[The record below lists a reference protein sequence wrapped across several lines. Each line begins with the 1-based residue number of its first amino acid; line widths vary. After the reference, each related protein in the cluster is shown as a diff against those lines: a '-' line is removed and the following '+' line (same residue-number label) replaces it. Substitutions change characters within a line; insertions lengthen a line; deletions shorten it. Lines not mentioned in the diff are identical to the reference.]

1 MSTKQDPYHE
11 EAVWLSRIVDRGRRL
26 TGSPFLAGLLVGG
39 WIPVVATLVAVDPGE
54 ASRLFLVGQWL
65 ACLMVVVGPFDVWYF
80 DERLLPGFFREVD
93 EVLTP
98 PDDGTSRSLAAK
110 YDTYYATYWWVNVGV
125 WAVLVLGV
133 FVVSQPYFLEQG
145 IATPIERAAY
155 LCFFVYWLTI
165 VGLRSHAAIV
175 TVLAIRAFAENAT
188 LDIDPLHPD
197 GLGGLS
203 AVGDLAIQVTLI
215 ISLGSFALPLSFQLA
230 SEVAFGG
237 FVYAGVGL
245 FVLLIGLNFLY
256 PTYKMNRR
264 AQSIREHLLEENR
277 KRIRRLEAELAVPAD
292 IDGEPTASG
301 SDGGVNATSEADK
314 DESTAENDVA
324 ELGPDSVRENE
335 LVQLEIQ
342 RARREFRDHQ
352 NVQLYPLS
360 IGIITRLVSS
370 ILLPIF
376 FILFEFFISG
386 QI

>member
-1 MSTKQDPYHE
+1 MTTENDPYHE
-11 EAVWLSRIVDRGRRL
+11 KAVWLSRLVNRGRRI
-26 TGSPFLAGLLVGG
+26 TGSPFLAGLMVGG

-80 DERLLPGFFREVD
+80 DERLLPGFFEEVD

-98 PDDGTSRSLAAK
+98 SDDETSRSLAK
-110 YDTYYATYWWVNVGV
+110 RYDTYYATYWWVNVGV

-133 FVVSQPYFLEQG
+133 FVVSQPYLLEQG
-145 IATPIERAAY
+145 ITTPVERAAS
-155 LCFFVYWLTI
+155 LCFFLYWLTI

-245 FVLLIGLNFLY
+245 FVLLIALNFLY

-264 AQSIREHLLEENR
+264 AQSIRERLLEQNR
-277 KRIRRLEAELAVPAD
+277 RRIRRLEAELAVPAD
-292 IDGEPTASG
+292 IRERSG
-301 SDGGVNATSEADK
+301 STDPVDNTDASEPSDAD
-314 DESTAENDVA
+314 TAASAA

-360 IGIITRLVSS
+360 VGIITRLASS
-370 ILLPIF
+370 ILLPIC

-386 QI
+386 QL

>member
-1 MSTKQDPYHE
+1 MTAEPDPYHE
-11 EAVWLSRIVDRGRRL
+11 RAVWLSRLVNRGRRI
-26 TGSPFLAGLLVGG
+26 TGSPFLAGLIVGG

-80 DERLLPGFFREVD
+80 DERLLPGFFQEVD

-98 PDDGTSRSLAAK
+98 SDDGTSRSLASK
-110 YDTYYATYWWVNVGV
+110 YDAYYATYWWVNVGV
-125 WAVLVLGV
+125 WGVLVLGV

-145 IATPIERAAY
+145 ITTVVERAAY
-155 LCFFVYWLTI
+155 LCFFIYWLTI

-175 TVLAIRAFAENAT
+175 TVLAIRAFAETAT

-245 FVLLIGLNFLY
+245 FVLLIALNFLY

-264 AQSIREHLLEENR
+264 AQSIRERLLEQNR
-277 KRIRRLEAELAVPAD
+277 RRIRRLEAELAVPAD
-292 IDGEPTASG
+292 VRERSPESERADG
-301 SDGGVNATSEADK
+301 ATDLP
-314 DESTAENDVA
+314 DA
-324 ELGPDSVRENE
+324 ELGPDSVRKNE

-360 IGIITRLVSS
+360 IGIITRLASS

-386 QI
+386 QL

>member
-1 MSTKQDPYHE
+1 MTAENDPYHE
-11 EAVWLSRIVDRGRRL
+11 KAVWLSRLVNRGRRI
-26 TGSPFLAGLLVGG
+26 TGSPFLAGLMVGG

-80 DERLLPGFFREVD
+80 DERLLPGFFEEVD

-98 PDDGTSRSLAAK
+98 SDDETSRSLAK
-110 YDTYYATYWWVNVGV
+110 RYDTYYATYWWVNVGV

-133 FVVSQPYFLEQG
+133 FVVSQPYLLEQG
-145 IATPIERAAY
+145 ITTPVERAAS
-155 LCFFVYWLTI
+155 LCFFLYWLTI

-245 FVLLIGLNFLY
+245 FVLLIALNFLY

-264 AQSIREHLLEENR
+264 AQSIRERLLEQNR
-277 KRIRRLEAELAVPAD
+277 RRIRRLEAEFAVPAD
-292 IDGEPTASG
+292 IRERSG
-301 SDGGVNATSEADK
+301 STDPVDNTDASEPSDAD
-314 DESTAENDVA
+314 TAASAA

-360 IGIITRLVSS
+360 VGIITRLASS
-370 ILLPIF
+370 ILLPIC

-386 QI
+386 QL

>member
-1 MSTKQDPYHE
+1 MTAESDPYHE
-11 EAVWLSRIVDRGRRL
+11 KAVWLSRLVNRGRRI
-26 TGSPFLAGLLVGG
+26 TGSPFLAGLMVGG

-80 DERLLPGFFREVD
+80 DERLLPGFFEEVD

-98 PDDGTSRSLAAK
+98 SDDETSRSLAK
-110 YDTYYATYWWVNVGV
+110 RYDTYYATYWWVNVGV

-133 FVVSQPYFLEQG
+133 FVVSQPYLLEQG
-145 IATPIERAAY
+145 ITTPVERAAS
-155 LCFFVYWLTI
+155 LCFFLYWLTI

-245 FVLLIGLNFLY
+245 FVLLIALNFLY

-264 AQSIREHLLEENR
+264 AQSIRERLLEQNR
-277 KRIRRLEAELAVPAD
+277 RRIRRLEAELAVPAD
-292 IDGEPTASG
+292 IRERSG
-301 SDGGVNATSEADK
+301 STDPVDNTDASEPSDAD
-314 DESTAENDVA
+314 TAASAA

-360 IGIITRLVSS
+360 VGIITRLASS
-370 ILLPIF
+370 ILLPIC

-386 QI
+386 QL

>member
-1 MSTKQDPYHE
+1 MTAESDPYHE
-11 EAVWLSRIVDRGRRL
+11 KAVWLSRLVNRGRRI
-26 TGSPFLAGLLVGG
+26 TGSPFLAGLMVGG

-98 PDDGTSRSLAAK
+98 SDDETSRSLAK
-110 YDTYYATYWWVNVGV
+110 RYDTYYATYWWVNVGV

-133 FVVSQPYFLEQG
+133 FVVSQPYLLEQG
-145 IATPIERAAY
+145 ITTPVERAAS
-155 LCFFVYWLTI
+155 LCFFIYWLTI

-245 FVLLIGLNFLY
+245 FVLLIALNFLY

-264 AQSIREHLLEENR
+264 AQSIRERLLEQNR
-277 KRIRRLEAELAVPAD
+277 RRIRRLEAELAVPAD
-292 IDGEPTASG
+292 VSERSGSAGQVDGTDAVSERSEGEPAAS
-301 SDGGVNATSEADK
+301 
-314 DESTAENDVA
+314 AEK
-324 ELGPDSVRENE
+324 LGPDSVRENE

-360 IGIITRLVSS
+360 VGIITRLASS
-370 ILLPIF
+370 ILLPIC

-386 QI
+386 QL

>member
-1 MSTKQDPYHE
+1 MTAENDPYHE
-11 EAVWLSRIVDRGRRL
+11 KAVWLSRLVNRGRRI
-26 TGSPFLAGLLVGG
+26 TGSPFLAGLMVGG

-80 DERLLPGFFREVD
+80 DERLLPGFFEEVD

-98 PDDGTSRSLAAK
+98 SDDETSRSLAK
-110 YDTYYATYWWVNVGV
+110 RYDTYYATYWWVNVGV

-133 FVVSQPYFLEQG
+133 FVVSQPYLLEQG
-145 IATPIERAAY
+145 ITTPVERAAS
-155 LCFFVYWLTI
+155 LCFFLYWLTI

-245 FVLLIGLNFLY
+245 FVLLIALNFLY

-264 AQSIREHLLEENR
+264 AQSIRERLLEQNR
-277 KRIRRLEAELAVPAD
+277 RRIRRLEAELAVPAD
-292 IDGEPTASG
+292 IRERSG
-301 SDGGVNATSEADK
+301 STDPVDNTDASEPSDADTAASAT
-314 DESTAENDVA
+314 

-360 IGIITRLVSS
+360 VGIITRLASS
-370 ILLPIF
+370 ILLPIC

-386 QI
+386 QL

>member
-1 MSTKQDPYHE
+1 MTAESDPYHE
-11 EAVWLSRIVDRGRRL
+11 KAVWLSRLVNRGRRI
-26 TGSPFLAGLLVGG
+26 TGSPFLAGLMVGG

-80 DERLLPGFFREVD
+80 DERLLPGFFKEVD

-98 PDDGTSRSLAAK
+98 SDDETSRSLARK

-133 FVVSQPYFLEQG
+133 FVVSQPYLLEQG
-145 IATPIERAAY
+145 ITTPVERAAS
-155 LCFFVYWLTI
+155 LCFFLYWLTI

-245 FVLLIGLNFLY
+245 FVLLIALNFLY

-264 AQSIREHLLEENR
+264 AQSIRERLLEQNR
-277 KRIRRLEAELAVPAD
+277 RRIRRLEAELAVPAD
-292 IDGEPTASG
+292 VSERSGSAGQVDGTDAVSERSEGEPAAS
-301 SDGGVNATSEADK
+301 
-314 DESTAENDVA
+314 AEK
-324 ELGPDSVRENE
+324 LGPDSVRENE

-360 IGIITRLVSS
+360 VGIITRLASS
-370 ILLPIF
+370 ILLPIC

-386 QI
+386 QL

>member
-1 MSTKQDPYHE
+1 MTAESDPYHE
-11 EAVWLSRIVDRGRRL
+11 KAVWLSRLVNRGRRI
-26 TGSPFLAGLLVGG
+26 TGSPFLAGLMVGG

-80 DERLLPGFFREVD
+80 DERLLPGFFKEVD

-98 PDDGTSRSLAAK
+98 SDDETSRSLARK

-133 FVVSQPYFLEQG
+133 FVVSQPYLLEQG
-145 IATPIERAAY
+145 ITTPVERAAS
-155 LCFFVYWLTI
+155 LCFFLYWLTI

-245 FVLLIGLNFLY
+245 FVLLIALNFLY

-264 AQSIREHLLEENR
+264 AQSIRERLLEQNR
-277 KRIRRLEAELAVPAD
+277 RRIRRLEAELAVPAD
-292 IDGEPTASG
+292 VSERSGSAGQVDGTDAVSERSEGEPAAS
-301 SDGGVNATSEADK
+301 
-314 DESTAENDVA
+314 AEK
-324 ELGPDSVRENE
+324 LGPDSVRKNE

-360 IGIITRLVSS
+360 VGIITRLVSS
-370 ILLPIF
+370 ILLPIC

-386 QI
+386 QL

>member
-1 MSTKQDPYHE
+1 MTAENDPYHE
-11 EAVWLSRIVDRGRRL
+11 KAVWLSRLVNRGRRI
-26 TGSPFLAGLLVGG
+26 TGSPFLAGLMVGG

-80 DERLLPGFFREVD
+80 DERLLPGFFEEVD

-98 PDDGTSRSLAAK
+98 SDDETSRSLAK
-110 YDTYYATYWWVNVGV
+110 RYDTYYATYWWVNVGV

-133 FVVSQPYFLEQG
+133 FVVSQPYLLEQG
-145 IATPIERAAY
+145 ITTPVERAAS
-155 LCFFVYWLTI
+155 LCFFLYWLTI

-245 FVLLIGLNFLY
+245 FVLLIALNFLY

-264 AQSIREHLLEENR
+264 AQSIRERLLEQNR
-277 KRIRRLEAELAVPAD
+277 RRIRRLEAELAVPAD
-292 IDGEPTASG
+292 IRERSG
-301 SDGGVNATSEADK
+301 STDPVDNTDASEPSDAD
-314 DESTAENDVA
+314 TAASAA

-360 IGIITRLVSS
+360 VGIITRLASS
-370 ILLPIF
+370 ILLPIC

-386 QI
+386 QL

>member
-1 MSTKQDPYHE
+1 MTAENDPYHE
-11 EAVWLSRIVDRGRRL
+11 KAVWLSRLVNRGRRI
-26 TGSPFLAGLLVGG
+26 TGSPFLAGLMVGG

-80 DERLLPGFFREVD
+80 DERLLPGFFEEVD

-98 PDDGTSRSLAAK
+98 SDDETSRSLAK
-110 YDTYYATYWWVNVGV
+110 RYDTYYATYWWVNVGV

-133 FVVSQPYFLEQG
+133 FVVSQPYLLEQG
-145 IATPIERAAY
+145 ITTPVERAAS
-155 LCFFVYWLTI
+155 LCFFIYWLTI

-245 FVLLIGLNFLY
+245 FVLLIALNFLY

-264 AQSIREHLLEENR
+264 AQSIRERLLEQNR
-277 KRIRRLEAELAVPAD
+277 RRIRRLEAELAVPAD
-292 IDGEPTASG
+292 IRERSG
-301 SDGGVNATSEADK
+301 STDPVDNTDASEPSDAD
-314 DESTAENDVA
+314 TAASAA

-360 IGIITRLVSS
+360 VGIITRLASS
-370 ILLPIF
+370 ILLPIC

-386 QI
+386 QL

>member
-1 MSTKQDPYHE
+1 MTAESDPYHE
-11 EAVWLSRIVDRGRRL
+11 KAVWLSRLVNRGRQV
-26 TGSPFLAGLLVGG
+26 TGSPFLAGLMVGG
-39 WIPVVATLVAVDPGE
+39 WIPVVATLVSVDAGE

-98 PDDGTSRSLAAK
+98 SDDETSRSLAER
-110 YDTYYATYWWVNVGV
+110 YDTYYATYWWVNVGM

-133 FVVSQPYFLEQG
+133 FVVSQPYLLEQG
-145 IATPIERAAY
+145 ITTPVERAAS
-155 LCFFVYWLTI
+155 LCFFLYWLTI

-245 FVLLIGLNFLY
+245 FVLLIALNFLY

-264 AQSIREHLLEENR
+264 AQSIRERLLEQNR
-277 KRIRRLEAELAVPAD
+277 RRIRQLEAELAVPANISERFD
-292 IDGEPTASG
+292 SAERADGTDSVSERSEGEPA
-301 SDGGVNATSEADK
+301 AP
-314 DESTAENDVA
+314 AEK
-324 ELGPDSVRENE
+324 LGPDSVRENE

-360 IGIITRLVSS
+360 IGIITRLASS
-370 ILLPIF
+370 ILLPIC

-386 QI
+386 QL

>member
-1 MSTKQDPYHE
+1 MTAESDPYHE
-11 EAVWLSRIVDRGRRL
+11 KAVWLSRLVNRGRRI
-26 TGSPFLAGLLVGG
+26 TGSPFLAGLMIGG

-80 DERLLPGFFREVD
+80 DERLLPGFFEEVD

-98 PDDGTSRSLAAK
+98 SDDETSRSLAK
-110 YDTYYATYWWVNVGV
+110 RYDTYYATYWWVNVGV

-133 FVVSQPYFLEQG
+133 FVVSQPYLLEQG
-145 IATPIERAAY
+145 ITTPVERAAS
-155 LCFFVYWLTI
+155 LCFFIYWLTI

-245 FVLLIGLNFLY
+245 FVLLIALNFLY

-264 AQSIREHLLEENR
+264 AQSIRERLLEQNR
-277 KRIRRLEAELAVPAD
+277 RRIRRLEAELAVPAD
-292 IDGEPTASG
+292 IRERSG
-301 SDGGVNATSEADK
+301 STDPVDNTDASEPSDAD
-314 DESTAENDVA
+314 TAASAA

-360 IGIITRLVSS
+360 VGIITRLASS
-370 ILLPIF
+370 ILLPIC

-386 QI
+386 QL